1 VAARRTLL
9 LDVAWAFQ
17 ILAATQFF
25 LTGLDKLSDAPP
37 MVQLFATVGLG
48 QWLRYVTGVIEI
60 AGSIALLV
68 PSLVLV
74 GAALLAMTMVGAL
87 VAHFTVLPFPPV
99 KPIALL
105 AMILVVALAR
115 RGGADRLS

>member
-99 KPIALL
+99 KPITLL

-115 RGGADRLS
+115 RGEANRLS

>member
-99 KPIALL
+99 KPITLL

-115 RGGADRLS
+115 RGGANRLS